1 MSESRGSLE
10 SRCENDY
17 FIGLGGRRLL
27 VQLNMREFGRIP
39 DIGQVSKLS
48 LRLPTNVHKVR
59 NWSLGVCI

>member
-1 MSESRGSLE
+1 MSESRGSRDVKMITLLG
-10 SRCENDY
+10 S
-17 FIGLGGRRLL
+17 GGRRLL